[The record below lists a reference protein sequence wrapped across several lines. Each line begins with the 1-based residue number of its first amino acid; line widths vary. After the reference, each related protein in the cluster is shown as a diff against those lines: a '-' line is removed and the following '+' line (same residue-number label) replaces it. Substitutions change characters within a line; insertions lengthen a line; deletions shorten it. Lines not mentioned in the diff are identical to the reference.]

1 MYQDDTTPRGD
12 SGLLYDDQKSTW
24 MLVNGSAKNTSFV
37 LDERRL
43 APFEQPMPR
52 SSAADRTTIFTINQ
66 TDIVT
71 WVVSESPYTEAK
83 TPIIYGNK
91 SDGWAAQ
98 TTLHMPFNSTIDI
111 VMKIANDSMDTVRY
125 PCVVLINV
133 SAVHNG

>member
-1 MYQDDTTPRGD
+1 MVPLTTHLLIYQNDRTPKGE
-12 SGLLYDDQKSTW
+12 SGVIYDDQKSTW
-24 MLVNGSAKNTSFV
+24 MLVNGSAKNASFV

-52 SSAADRTTIFTINQ
+52 SGAADRTTIFTINQ

-71 WVVSESPYTEAK
+71 WVVSESPYSESK

-125 PCVVLINV
+125 LV
-133 SAVHNG
+133 SY